1 MKAFKYLLL
10 ANAKQFVRE
19 KAALFWT
26 FLFPIFFI
34 LIFGAVFSGS
44 MDDVSFDV
52 GLVIEDDSAIAQN
65 MSAAFGQVTAFKMT
79 SGQRD
84 DELQAL
90 QDGDRRAVLV
100 IEQGFGETIARGGT
114 ANISVYY
121 DPTQTSS
128 AQILLPIV
136 QKVVDNIDRG
146 LSGTTPRVQL
156 NEQTLQSHNLRAIDY
171 LVPGIL
177 AMSLMQ
183 LGLFAVAPLVVDRE
197 NRVLKRL
204 GATPLKRSTMIFSTV
219 VFNLI
224 VAMMQ
229 AALIIIIARLVFHVP
244 MMGNWLFLIGFIVLG
259 TLTFLAMGYML
270 SAFAKNQQT
279 LMPLI
284 MAIQFPMMFLSGIFF
299 PLEMMPGFMRPIMD
313 AMPLTYLA
321 DSIRQIMVESS
332 AMHAH
337 LINFGVLGGWFV
349 VCLIL
354 AVRFFRWE

>member
-1 MKAFKYLLL
+1 MRAFKYLLL
-10 ANAKQFVRE
+10 ANARQFVRE

-44 MDDVSFDV
+44 MEKISFNV
-52 GLVIEDDSAIAQN
+52 GLVIEDNSTVAQN
-65 MSAAFGQVTAFKMT
+65 MSDAFGQVTAFKIT
-79 SGQRD
+79 VGQRD
-84 DELQAL
+84 AEMKAL
-90 QDGDRRAVLV
+90 KDGDRRAVLV
-100 IEQGFGETIARGGT
+100 VEQGFGETIASGGT
-114 ANISVYY
+114 ADISVYY
-121 DPTQTSS
+121 DPTQSS
-128 AQILLPIV
+128 STQILLPIV
-136 QKVVDNIDRG
+136 QKVVDNIDRAM
-146 LSGTTPRVQL
+146 SGTTPRVQL
-156 NEQTLQSHNLRAIDY
+156 NEQTLQSHKLRAIDY

-204 GATPLKRSTMIFSTV
+204 GATPLKRSTMIASTV

-229 AALIIIIARLVFHVP
+229 AAIIIILARVVFHVP
-244 MMGNWLFLIGFIVLG
+244 MMGNWFYLIGFIILG
-259 TLTFLAMGYML
+259 TLTFLSMGYML

-284 MAIQFPMMFLSGIFF
+284 MAVQFPMMFLSGIFF
-299 PLEMMPGFMRPIMD
+299 PLEMMPGFMHPIMD

-321 DSIRQIMVESS
+321 DSLRQIMVQSS
-332 AMHAH
+332 AMHSH
-337 LINFGVLGGWFV
+337 LINLGVLGGWFV